1 MAIIPLI
8 KMVIVLLGIAWTFWF
23 LLTGLIKRD
32 TPRLGKA
39 VKVLVSVACLSLLLT
54 IGEFVYAYSK

>member
-23 LLTGLIKRD
+23 LLPGLIKRD
-32 TPRLGKA
+32 RQLFWKA
-39 VKVLVSVACLSLLLT
+39 VKVLVSVACLFLLLT
-54 IGEFVYAYSK
+54 IGEFVYAYNK